1 MEPSQKQSHMFPT
14 GDTDEEYR
22 RNTFYHEL
30 NARVDWQ
37 TKTSAKIFLLK
48 EGSIMSQCTE

>member
-1 MEPSQKQSHMFPT
+1 MFPT